1 MKTYTNGTTTMSAA
15 LISALLG
22 GTTSALGEELT
33 NLTFIRPLK
42 MEVPTLART
51 VFGQLPL
58 SPTATPNTSP
68 IVPSDPWTVLQTLE
82 QGWDG
87 ANAASI
93 SPDAIAHAKSFL
105 NYIAHLAIDFTPFA
119 DPDGSVGLEAEK
131 PGKNVLLVVD
141 ENGLLT
147 YVISDGPEVHRGDN
161 VTPRKMR
168 DVLAHLF

>member
-1 MKTYTNGTTTMSAA
+1 MNPHTYNTTTLSAA
-15 LISALLG
+15 VLSALLG
-22 GTTSALGEELT
+22 GTTPALGQELT
-33 NLTFIRPLK
+33 KQEFLYPLNVDGPPP
-42 MEVPTLART
+42 ETAFAQPQVFPTE
-51 VFGQLPL
+51 
-58 SPTATPNTSP
+58 TPSTSS
-68 IVPSDPWTVLQTLE
+68 IVSSDPWAVLQALE

-105 NYIAHLAIDFTPFA
+105 NDIAYLAIDFAPFA

-131 PGKNVLLVVD
+131 PGKNALLVVD

-168 DVLAHLF
+168 DVLAHLY

>member
-1 MKTYTNGTTTMSAA
+1 MNSHTYNTTTLSVAV
-15 LISALLG
+15 LSALLG
-22 GTTSALGEELT
+22 TTPALGEELT
-33 NLTFIRPLK
+33 KQRFLHPLK
-42 MEVPTLART
+42 IEVPPLTGTAL
-51 VFGQLPL
+51 GQLPV
-58 SPTATPNTSP
+58 SPTATPSTSP
-68 IVPSDPWTVLQTLE
+68 VVPSDRWAVLQTLE

-87 ANAASI
+87 ANATSI

-105 NYIAHLAIDFTPFA
+105 NYISYLAIDFTPFA

-131 PGKNVLLVVD
+131 PGKNALLVVD

-168 DVLAHLF
+168 DVLAHLY